1 MEGVCHLQ
9 RNPLVGS
16 PALSR
21 LDLWRERRKG
31 RERGKKLSKL
41 SLAPFLA
48 NRNFITVVSVL
59 KPFCVLR
66 KKMCQ
71 GDEHAR
77 LHHDPSSAD
86 NQQETMSSLVTCPH
100 FKPSLL
106 PCSKAFSLLPCSKAF
121 SLLICSQHASNEQLN
136 SGKAWT

>member
-1 MEGVCHLQ
+1 M
-9 RNPLVGS
+9 GS

-59 KPFCVLR
+59 KPFCILR

-86 NQQETMSSLVTCPH
+86 NQQETMSSLEQNLT
-100 FKPSLL
+100 SLFQTFT
-106 PCSKAFSLLPCSKAF
+106 AALLQG
-121 SLLICSQHASNEQLN
+121 LLTAALLQGLLTADLLTACEQ
-136 SGKAWT
+136 